1 MNEFIF
7 RKYDIRG
14 VVETDFTDDVVQDL
28 GRAFGS
34 YVVRGGGKT
43 VAVSGD
49 IRPTTPG
56 LIDNLTKGLMEA
68 GITVIDIGI
77 LPTPANYYSMYEL
90 DVDGAVQITG
100 SHNSMDYNGFKIS
113 YNKGPFY
120 GKNIQKL
127 KQIINNKY
135 V

>member
-14 VVETDFTDDVVQDL
+14 VVETDFTDDVIQDL
-28 GRAFGS
+28 GRAFGT

-56 LIDNLTKGLMEA
+56 LIDNLTKGLMET
-68 GITVIDIGI
+68 GITVIYMGI
-77 LPTPANYYSMYEL
+77 LRVCSL
-90 DVDGAVQITG
+90 
-100 SHNSMDYNGFKIS
+100 S
-113 YNKGPFY
+113 
-120 GKNIQKL
+120 
-127 KQIINNKY
+127 
-135 V
+135 